1 VVKIERIEQ
10 ERREA
15 AEKPSFGKKIEKRL
29 VQKNGIP
36 IMRSH

>member
-1 VVKIERIEQ
+1 MSGLSKN
-10 ERREA
+10 A
-15 AEKPSFGKKIEKRL
+15 AKRLKNHHLEKKIEKRL